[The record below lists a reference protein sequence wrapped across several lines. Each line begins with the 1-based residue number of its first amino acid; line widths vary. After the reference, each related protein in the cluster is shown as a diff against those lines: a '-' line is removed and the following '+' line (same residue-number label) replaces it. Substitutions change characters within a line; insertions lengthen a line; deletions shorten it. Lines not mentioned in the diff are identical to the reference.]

1 MAHMSG
7 TQLCQAGLSPL
18 DKYAGRRHTCQ
29 CTASLSGSTMRS
41 VRQSGLGM
49 MLGSSSRV
57 LSISWDPCANLLL
70 GSQASKGS
78 YPYHHYEHCRVW
90 LRLPPRS
97 QGCVQHSTEQ
107 PSLRLAY
114 SLSHTWAI
122 ALVLI
127 SRREHALQEATCSCS
142 GPLHLCPFFQKQV
155 YVLASSLLSWPGT
168 LSRKP

>member
-1 MAHMSG
+1 MPSRTKPIRQVCRKEAHLPVYSFSLRQYYEKCG
-7 TQLCQAGLSPL
+7 TERAGYDVGLKLTSYPFL
-18 DKYAGRRHTCQ
+18 GTRP
-29 CTASLSGSTMRS
+29 CT
-41 VRQSGLGM
+41 
-49 MLGSSSRV
+49 
-57 LSISWDPCANLLL
+57 DLLL